1 MNEGASAAEESQ
13 QQEGAWKPNPEF
25 LESLM
30 NMGIQRAAAE
40 TVRFFFFYTPFSSCF
55 LYNMF

>member
-1 MNEGASAAEESQ
+1 MNEGASAAEEPQ

-25 LESLM
+25 LQSLM

-40 TVRFFFFYTPFSSCF
+40 TVIFFFLRSLPLFDYR
-55 LYNMF
+55 L